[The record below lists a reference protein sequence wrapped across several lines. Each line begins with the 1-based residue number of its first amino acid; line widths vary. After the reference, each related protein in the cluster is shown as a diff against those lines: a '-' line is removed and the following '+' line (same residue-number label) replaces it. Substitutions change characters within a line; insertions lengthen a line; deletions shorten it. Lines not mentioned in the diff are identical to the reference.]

1 MATKKDTPAQA
12 AETAT
17 DIATATETAT
27 ESVAETTTEVET
39 ATEQAVDPAP
49 AAKASTGSY
58 IVASPIKHDGE
69 DYAPGD
75 TIRLPEAVAHRL
87 AGFLRG

>member
-17 DIATATETAT
+17 DIATDIATEA
-27 ESVAETTTEVET
+27 VAET
-39 ATEQAVDPAP
+39 ATEQTGEPAP

-58 IVASPIKHDGE
+58 LVASPISHDGE
-69 DYAPGD
+69 NYAPGD

-87 AGFLRG
+87 AGFLRA